1 MRLRI
6 AAAVPALLLA
16 LALGGCSAFT
26 PATLGD
32 PGGFRLWYPGAASV
46 QVIGDWNAWGGL
58 ESAGGTLDPSC
69 GVMTPDDDGFW
80 TAEAALEKGRY
91 RYAFLVDGH
100 IWVPDPSNH
109 LRAEYG
115 GREVSVLVR

>member
-1 MRLRI
+1 MRS
-6 AAAVPALLLA
+6 APVAAVAVL

-32 PGGFRLWYPGAASV
+32 DGGGFRLWYPGAASV

-69 GVMTPDDDGFW
+69 GAMTPGGDGW
-80 TAEAALEKGRY
+80 WAAESRLEKGRY

-100 IWVPDPSNH
+100 IWVTDPANH